1 MRQSRNFKFQ
11 ISDFRFQISNFKFQ
25 ISNVTI
31 RNIETKIA
39 IAILKN

>member
-11 ISDFRFQISNFKFQ
+11 ISDFRFQISDFKFQ

-39 IAILKN
+39 IAILRN